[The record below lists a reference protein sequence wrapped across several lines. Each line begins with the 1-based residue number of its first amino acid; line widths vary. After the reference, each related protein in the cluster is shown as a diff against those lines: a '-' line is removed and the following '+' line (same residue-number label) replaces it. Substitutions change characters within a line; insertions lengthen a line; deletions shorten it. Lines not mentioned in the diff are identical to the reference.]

1 MSARPRPYPGRMWAQ
16 HATRALAPRR
26 SRIRSFAHRLPDG
39 AETTVHLAAYPVHN
53 TKVRLELMG
62 RPIPLASWCEQS
74 GVAHAMVGGF
84 FVRQGDGTPLGEV
97 WRRGERVTS
106 VPFHEPW
113 DATRSCVAIDEGRIV
128 LAPRDDLPA
137 QPRGDLLQ
145 AGPLLVAGRRP
156 VVHDGLDPEGFS
168 ANQDQFDSDITVG
181 RYPRAAIGV
190 NRDWIL
196 AVACDGR
203 APRDAGMTLRELA
216 ELMSAL
222 GAERAINLDG
232 GGSTSLV
239 HYGLLRNVPRE
250 EHGIELVAGRPVA
263 NALVFESF

>member
-1 MSARPRPYPGRMWAQ
+1 MWAQ

-26 SRIRSFAHRLPDG
+26 SRIRSFAHPLGDG
-39 AETTVHLAAYPVHN
+39 ARTTVHVAAYP
-53 TKVRLELMG
+53 TRGTSVRLELMS
-62 RPIPLASWCEQS
+62 RPIALASWCEQA
-74 GVAHAMVGGF
+74 GVAHAVVGGF
-84 FVRQGDGTPLGEV
+84 FLRQGDGTPLGEI
-97 WRRGERVTS
+97 WRRGERVPS
-106 VPFHEPW
+106 VPFREPW
-113 DATRSCVAIDEGRIV
+113 DATRSCVAIDEGRV
-128 LAPRDDLPA
+128 QLAPRDDLPA
-137 QPRGDLLQ
+137 RPRGDLLQ

-156 VVHDGLDPEGFS
+156 VVYDGLDPEGFS

-181 RYPRAAIGV
+181 RYPRAALGV

-203 APRDAGMTLRELA
+203 SPHDAGMTLRELA
-216 ELMSAL
+216 ELMAAL

-239 HYGLLRNVPRE
+239 HDGVLCNVPRE

-263 NALVFESF
+263 NALVFEPV